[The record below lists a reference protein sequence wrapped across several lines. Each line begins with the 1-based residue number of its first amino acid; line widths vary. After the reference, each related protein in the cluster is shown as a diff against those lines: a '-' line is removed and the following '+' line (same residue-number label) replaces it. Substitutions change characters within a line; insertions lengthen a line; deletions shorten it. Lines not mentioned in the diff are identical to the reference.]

1 MPGPSTFP
9 NIEDFLLCDPLF
21 SKTTQKLPNKAE
33 RAEGA
38 EGAEVVES
46 GTIMSTMFVNH
57 ISHGNVHQI
66 IKWLKPPAALQL
78 QGGAGRWCRGPHV
91 FGPLV
96 CSLGLP
102 APPAALLGGCWEV
115 LARRV
120 VGPTSSDLWC
130 APSA

>member
-66 IKWLKPPAALQL
+66 
-78 QGGAGRWCRGPHV
+78 RG
-91 FGPLV
+91 F
-96 CSLGLP
+96 S
-102 APPAALLGGCWEV
+102 
-115 LARRV
+115 
-120 VGPTSSDLWC
+120 
-130 APSA
+130 APSGRGDPKTLP